1 MSGWFD
7 GSGDGTNNAFY
18 GIAAGH
24 RGRRHHQQMR
34 RQPMRR
40 FGVIKPP
47 EGEPVKTSMY
57 KDFVIKCQL
66 TDPFA
71 GYWKCT
77 ATLNQGLTYK
87 TLQITAGSSA
97 EANNKIKDM
106 IDQYW
111 AQQEPKPDPKPPAD
125 VPFLPVSLPNDFIAG
140 KYTVRATYSGAST
153 QYIVTVFS
161 GNVSLQSESYTQNND
176 AAAINK
182 FNTFTSLVTKKAKYD
197 LEVSKTDT
205 KGNYNIDL
213 QVIVQ
218 KGGSALVNDTL
229 GGFFSGMMNMF
240 GLGGGHDSVVK
251 QRMAEKH
258 RNLSLTAQE
267 TPNML
272 PTAMQGRTHSMYT
285 KNYNTIGS
293 GLGESHGTSWS
304 SMPAKKFQVVV
315 SRIGEGTVVKK
326 YPETGDYGTAVEN
339 YETELLTI
347 ANDPGF
353 YDEPVQK
360 PPTDPPIDGGDL
372 TDPTTIYWIN
382 PDGTVGTG
390 PRSQMPDGSK
400 EITYE
405 QYQEILDALNPGD
418 DPPGAI
424 VLTQPTSTYQTQT
437 LTENQWVMNQQS
449 ARENAVAMDS
459 NNANLLLGAAALAGA
474 IYLARK

>member
-7 GSGDGTNNAFY
+7 GSGDGTNDAFY

-24 RGRRHHQQMR
+24 RGRRHHQKMR
-34 RQPMRR
+34 RQPMQR
-40 FGVIKPP
+40 FGIIKPDP
-47 EGEPVKTSMY
+47 DPVKTSMY
-57 KDFVIKCQL
+57 KEFVIKCREIG
-66 TDPFA
+66 PFA
-71 GYWKCT
+71 GWKCT

-87 TLQITAGSSA
+87 TFESKAKSSA

-106 IDQYW
+106 IDLYW
-111 AQQEPKPDPKPPAD
+111 EKQEPDPKPPAD
-125 VPFLPVSLPNDFIAG
+125 LPFLPVSLPNDFIAG
-140 KYTVRATYSGAST
+140 QYTVRAIYSGAST

-161 GNVSLQSESYTQNND
+161 GNVSLQSESYTQHNG

-240 GLGGGHDSVVK
+240 GLGGGHDAVVK

-315 SRIGEGTVVKK
+315 SRMGEGTVVKK
-326 YPETGDYGTAVEN
+326 YPETGDYGIAVEN

-347 ANDPGF
+347 ANDPTF

-360 PPTDPPIDGGDL
+360 PPTDPPGNGGGDL
-372 TDPTTIYWIN
+372 TDPTIYWIN
-382 PDGTVGTG
+382 LDGTVGTG

-405 QYQEILDALNPGD
+405 QYQEILDAPKPGD

>member
-1 MSGWFD
+1 
-7 GSGDGTNNAFY
+7 
-18 GIAAGH
+18 
-24 RGRRHHQQMR
+24 
-34 RQPMRR
+34 
-40 FGVIKPP
+40 
-47 EGEPVKTSMY
+47 
-57 KDFVIKCQL
+57 
-66 TDPFA
+66 
-71 GYWKCT
+71 
-77 ATLNQGLTYK
+77 
-87 TLQITAGSSA
+87 
-97 EANNKIKDM
+97 M

-111 AQQEPKPDPKPPAD
+111 AQQEPKPDPKPGD
-125 VPFLPVSLPNDFIAG
+125 NLPFLPVPLPNDFIAG
-140 KYTVRATYSGAST
+140 QYTVRAIYSGAST

-213 QVIVQ
+213 QVILQ
-218 KGGSALVNDTL
+218 GGGGSDTL
-229 GGFFSGMMNMF
+229 GGFFSGIMNMF
-240 GLGGGHDSVVK
+240 GLGGGHDAVVK

-326 YPETGDYGTAVEN
+326 YPETGDYGVAVEN
-339 YETELLTI
+339 YEAELLTI
-347 ANDPGF
+347 ANDPTF

-360 PPTDPPIDGGDL
+360 PPTDPPGNGGDL

-382 PDGTVGTG
+382 LDGTVGTG
-390 PRSQMPDGSK
+390 PRSQMPDGSEEISK
-400 EITYE
+400 EK
-405 QYQEILDALNPGD
+405 YQEILDALNPGN

>member
-1 MSGWFD
+1 
-7 GSGDGTNNAFY
+7 
-18 GIAAGH
+18 
-24 RGRRHHQQMR
+24 
-34 RQPMRR
+34 
-40 FGVIKPP
+40 
-47 EGEPVKTSMY
+47 
-57 KDFVIKCQL
+57 
-66 TDPFA
+66 
-71 GYWKCT
+71 
-77 ATLNQGLTYK
+77 
-87 TLQITAGSSA
+87 
-97 EANNKIKDM
+97 M
-106 IDQYW
+106 IDRYW
-111 AQQEPKPDPKPPAD
+111 AEQEPKPDPKPPAD
-125 VPFLPVSLPNDFIAG
+125 LPFLPVSLPNDFIAG
-140 KYTVRATYSGAST
+140 KYTVRAIYSGAST

-218 KGGSALVNDTL
+218 KGGGSSFDDTL
-229 GGFFSGMMNMF
+229 GGFFSGVMNMF
-240 GLGGGHDSVVK
+240 GLGGGHDAVVK

-315 SRIGEGTVVKK
+315 SRIRGGQATAIVKK
-326 YPETGDYGTAVEN
+326 YPETGDYGIAVEN
-339 YETELLTI
+339 YEAELLTI

-353 YDEPVQK
+353 YDEPVVK
-360 PPTDPPIDGGDL
+360 PPTDTPIDGGDL
-372 TDPTTIYWIN
+372 TDPTIYWIN

-405 QYQEILDALNPGD
+405 QYQEILDAPDPGD

-459 NNANLLLGAAALAGA
+459 NNANLLLGAAALAAA

>member
-7 GSGDGTNNAFY
+7 GSGDGTNDAFY

-66 TDPFA
+66 SNPFS
-71 GYWKCT
+71 GTWKCT

-106 IDQYW
+106 IDLYW
-111 AQQEPKPDPKPPAD
+111 EKQEPKPDPKPDPLPYQP
-125 VPFLPVSLPNDFIAG
+125 VPLPNDFIAG
-140 KYTVRATYSGAST
+140 QYTVRATYSGAST

-161 GNVSLQSESYTQNND
+161 GNVSLQSESYTQHNG

-213 QVIVQ
+213 QVILQ
-218 KGGSALVNDTL
+218 GGGGGSDTL
-229 GGFFSGMMNMF
+229 GGFFSGIMNMF
-240 GLGGGHDSVVK
+240 GLGGGHDAVVK

-315 SRIGEGTVVKK
+315 SRMGEGTVVKK
-326 YPETGDYGTAVEN
+326 YPETGDYGTAVEQ
-339 YETELLTI
+339 YDAELLTI

-353 YDEPVQK
+353 YDPIDEPPK
-360 PPTDPPIDGGDL
+360 DPPIDGGGDL
-372 TDPTTIYWIN
+372 TDPTTYWIN
-382 PDGTVGTG
+382 LDGTVGTG
-390 PRSQMPDGSK
+390 LLSAMPEGSTEISK
-400 EITYE
+400 EK
-405 QYQEILDALNPGD
+405 YQAILDSLDPGD